1 MPIAT
6 TKPLVKS
13 FIFNDIAS
21 PKAIPSGSY
30 LPDDG
35 YYAVIPIA
43 AGTDTSIEFNSIQLY
58 DSGGTATSYSLLISA
73 DPGRALVLWH
83 GTGSYATLDG
93 ANRVIWTPNVRLS
106 NGFPDAVTSLV
117 SSDQG
122 KFYLS
127 FKCNANASGSAVY
140 GTYSVLDHNV

>member
-13 FIFNDIAS
+13 FFFNDLAS
-21 PKAIPSGSY
+21 PKAIASGAY
-30 LPDDG
+30 RPDDG
-35 YYAVIPIA
+35 YYAIIPIE
-43 AGTDTSIEFNSIQLY
+43 AGIDTSIEINHVSLY
-58 DSGGTATSYSLLISA
+58 DSAGTATSYSLLISG
-73 DPGRALVLWH
+73 DPTGALALWH
-83 GTGSYATLDG
+83 GTGSYIALDG
-93 ANRVIWTPNVRLS
+93 ANRVVWTPNVRLS
-106 NGFPDAVTSLV
+106 NGFPDAITDLV

-140 GTYSVLDHNV
+140 GTYSVLERNQ